1 MIVQSRTTRSPKI
14 ETECTHCGQPVPSQ
28 LAHEDSEEQFCCHG
42 CEAAFRIL
50 QEFDGLDPE
59 FLEQARIAA
68 KRQTA
73 AQSYEHLDHP
83 AYMEKYVHETASGIS
98 RTKLLLGGVHCAS
111 CLFVIEKLPEFLP
124 GVLTT
129 RMNLTAMTVTVEWI
143 TASTR
148 LSKIAET
155 LDRLGYPPFPPLAEE
170 REKLEQVESHRQ
182 LIRLAIAGACAGNT
196 MLVAI
201 ALYFGWF
208 TGMSDEFLHLFRW
221 TIAGLAAV
229 SLAWP
234 GSVFFRGAWQAIRT
248 RTSHMDLPV
257 ALGLSAGAGMGLAN
271 TILQRGEIYF
281 DSLTVLVFLLLVG
294 RHIQYGQQR
303 RAIRQVSLLHA
314 MLPRAVTRLVHPDPD
329 AGLESV
335 PIEAIRPGDWIHVR
349 AGDVIPV
356 DGKLVCGSTLI
367 DLSIL
372 TGESCGVEAR
382 QGDRVYSGSTN
393 ISSSIVIETTLVGTD
408 TRIGKI
414 CELVE
419 EEIRTRTPIVQLAN
433 RIGNYFVAIVLVLAA
448 ITVAI
453 WMSSGMEIAI
463 NHAMALLIVACPCAL
478 GLATPFSVAFAQGRA
493 AARGILVKSGE
504 VFESLA
510 RPGRIWLDKTG
521 TLTEGRMRLI
531 DFVGDRDVQP
541 AVDLLER
548 QTVHP
553 IAAALI
559 ANMKVAEQ
567 DRLPQSALSNFL
579 VIPGI
584 GIQALVNGQLI
595 QIGSEKLLE
604 DKSTRITVDLHTVIQ
619 DFNHRGLT
627 TVLVV
632 RNGEVIAV
640 AALGDQIRADAKATI
655 AELTRLGWD
664 VGILSG
670 DHQDVASHV
679 GQEIGIE
686 QKNVQGNL
694 TPEEKLEVVQNSA
707 TSQTVVMVGD
717 GVNDSAALA
726 AASVGVAVQG
736 GAEASLKAANVYLTR
751 DGVQPI
757 LDAIRG
763 SQQTLRTI
771 HTTFAISL
779 CYNAFA
785 VVLAMSGMINP
796 IVAAILMP
804 ISSLSVLAVA
814 ASNTAFRNTSIPP
827 QSKP

>member
-1 MIVQSRTTRSPKI
+1 MIVKSQEVRSPQI
-14 ETECTHCGQPVPSQ
+14 ETECTHCGLPVP
-28 LAHEDSEEQFCCHG
+28 AHLVVDQSEEQFCCHG
-42 CEAAFRIL
+42 CETAYRIL
-50 QEFDGLDPE
+50 QEFDGFDPE
-59 FLEQARIAA
+59 FLEQSRNAV
-68 KRQTA
+68 KKQSA

-83 AYMEKYVHETASGIS
+83 AYQEKYVREIS
-98 RTKLLLGGVHCAS
+98 PGVFRTKFLLGGVHCAS

-124 GVLTT
+124 AVITT
-129 RMNLTAMTVTVEWI
+129 RMNLTAMTVTIEWLG
-143 TASTR
+143 ASTR
-148 LSKIAET
+148 LSQIADT
-155 LDRLGYPPFPPLAEE
+155 LDRLGYPPFPPLADK
-170 REKLEQVESHRQ
+170 REKLERDESHRQ

-196 MLVAI
+196 MLVAV

-208 TGMSDEFLHLFRW
+208 TGMSSEFLHLFRW
-221 TIAGLAAV
+221 TSAGLAFV

-234 GSVFFRGAWQAIRT
+234 GSVFFRGGWQAIRT

-257 ALGLSAGAGMGLAN
+257 ALGLSAGAAMGLAN

-303 RAIRQVSLLHA
+303 QAIRQVSLLHA
-314 MLPRAVTRLVHPDPD
+314 MLPRAVTRFIRPEPD
-329 AGLESV
+329 ATTESV
-335 PIEAIRPGDWIHVR
+335 PIEAIQPGDWIHVR

-356 DGKLVCGSTLI
+356 DGNLVSGSTLV

-372 TGESCGVEAR
+372 TGESRGIAAK
-382 QGDRVYSGSTN
+382 QGNRVYSGSTN
-393 ISSSIVIETTLVGTD
+393 ISSSIVVETTLVGTD

-414 CELVE
+414 CELVD
-419 EEIRTRTPIVQLAN
+419 EEIRSRTPIVQFAN
-433 RIGNYFVAIVLVLAA
+433 RIGNYFVGIVLILAA
-448 ITVAI
+448 VTVAL
-453 WMSSGMEIAI
+453 WASSGMEVAI

-510 RPGRIWLDKTG
+510 RPGMIWLDKTG
-521 TLTEGRMRLI
+521 TLTEGRMRLVE
-531 DFVGDRDVQP
+531 FVGDHDIQP
-541 AVDLLER
+541 AMELLER

-553 IAAALI
+553 IASALI
-559 ANMKVAEQ
+559 SDMNVAEA
-567 DRLPQSALSNFL
+567 DRLSQSALNDFL

-584 GIQALVNGQLI
+584 GIQAMVQGQVI
-595 QIGSEKLLE
+595 QVGSEKLL
-604 DKSTRITVDLHTVIQ
+604 DDTSIDITDDFLATIQ
-619 DFNHRGLT
+619 HFNHCGLT

-632 RNGEVIAV
+632 RNHKVVAV
-640 AALGDQIRADAKATI
+640 AALGDHIRSDAKATI
-655 AELTRLGWD
+655 FELSRLGWE

-679 GQEIGIE
+679 GKEIGIAE
-686 QKNVQGNL
+686 KNIRGNL
-694 TPEEKLEVVQNSA
+694 TPEQKLAVIQNSTA
-707 TSQTVVMVGD
+707 SQTVVMVGD

-726 AASVGVAVQG
+726 AASVGIAVKG

-751 DGVQPI
+751 DGVQSI
-757 LDAIRG
+757 LDAITG
-763 SQQTLRTI
+763 SKQTLNTI

-785 VVLAMSGMINP
+785 VLLAMSGMINP
-796 IVAAILMP
+796 ILAAILMP

-814 ASNTAFRNTSIPP
+814 ASNRAFRTANIHL
-827 QSKP
+827 QAKP